1 MIRCDYK
8 TGMFAS
14 EPAEWVYEGPVL
26 RVRGE
31 VAAIANHEAAHTV
44 VRYALGSRSGAVSV
58 KTIYGRGPNG
68 VTQAMVTGV
77 SEPWREPG
85 DIIWPA
91 TPKQKIPVSLAA
103 TNIFACWRPF
113 LRSAMV
119 TCAGHAAQRKYC
131 ASQGLPIRAG
141 SEGDRES
148 CERDAR
154 RTWACAGRDGQAM
167 LRLAWARTQLM
178 LDDPTV
184 WKAVGVVEAAL
195 FSGLLWREPADPR
208 PGDEVSFAIEGADV
222 EALIEGAGLASGRI
236 GTNTDADQNAFAPG
250 QFRGNFVRL
259 SRNGL
264 RKVQHHTQT
273 RNYAMRA
280 DQHLDIGSKIKS
292 DVSAF
297 SGAATSA
304 VTGSAVQRVGQG
316 YNYASGQLVVGTGA
330 ATGSPTG
337 ISVAGKL
344 QDSADGSTNWNDV
357 PGAAINAIVAENGTA
372 KANVILRGA
381 QSYVRAVVTPTLTGG
396 SSPAIPVVG
405 ILIMGGNSES
415 DS

>member
-85 DIIWPA
+85 DFIWLA
-91 TPKQKIPVSLAA
+91 TPKGNIPVSLGAI
-103 TNIFACWRPF
+103 NIFACWRPF

-167 LRLAWARTQLM
+167 LRLAWARTQTLLEM
-178 LDDPTV
+178 PEV
-184 WKAVGVVEAAL
+184 WKAVQAVEAAL
-195 FSGLLWREPADPR
+195 FSGLLWREPPDPG

-222 EALIEGAGLASGRI
+222 EAIIEG
-236 GTNTDADQNAFAPG
+236 T
-250 QFRGNFVRL
+250 
-259 SRNGL
+259 GL
-264 RKVQHHTQT
+264 RFGKFWRASMRT
-273 RNYAMRA
+273 RMRSRQA
-280 DQHLDIGSKIKS
+280 NFE
-292 DVSAF
+292 AF
-297 SGAATSA
+297 SC
-304 VTGSAVQRVGQG
+304 
-316 YNYASGQLVVGTGA
+316 
-330 ATGSPTG
+330 
-337 ISVAGKL
+337 
-344 QDSADGSTNWNDV
+344 DG
-357 PGAAINAIVAENGTA
+357 
-372 KANVILRGA
+372 RG
-381 QSYVRAVVTPTLTGG
+381 
-396 SSPAIPVVG
+396 
-405 ILIMGGNSES
+405 MGGRKYFNPKTEGNLQCVLINISTL
-415 DS
+415 DQK